1 MTLSKTTKLFARYTV
16 AEENTQEKRAL
27 ATDAGFAS
35 IDPDY
40 RERRDSRTV
49 QCTKCNCAYTITKF
63 QQFLVISGI
72 AQNADRDLWHGQC
85 CNINNSPWATCK
97 KEQFGAD
104 ARQKVSLQN
113 SLLLS
118 SVIPMSACARC
129 RPVSGQENK
138 TDS

>member
-49 QCTKCNCAYTITKF
+49 HCTKCNWAYTITKF
-63 QQFLVISGI
+63 QQFLVISGT
-72 AQNADRDLWHGQC
+72 AQNADRG
-85 CNINNSPWATCK
+85 K
-97 KEQFGAD
+97 
-104 ARQKVSLQN
+104 QKIYV
-113 SLLLS
+113 
-118 SVIPMSACARC
+118 
-129 RPVSGQENK
+129 
-138 TDS
+138 TYTHHY